1 MNKKVVIPII
11 IIALIVLVIV
21 VVSVINKDN
30 QNIQINIE
38 ELATNIS
45 QSGAFED
52 ELAKVDPEMT
62 KSDYGFSDEEIK
74 EIVSYQGS
82 GATSEEIVIFQVNDK
97 SYLNSVK
104 EKINTRLEER
114 KEAFEGYLP
123 EEVFK
128 IENNVLDI
136 RGNYVILCISNDSG
150 KVEETINNYIKNK
163 GF

>member
-52 ELAKVDPEMT
+52 ELAKVDPE
-62 KSDYGFSDEEIK
+62 
-74 EIVSYQGS
+74 
-82 GATSEEIVIFQVNDK
+82 
-97 SYLNSVK
+97 
-104 EKINTRLEER
+104 
-114 KEAFEGYLP
+114 
-123 EEVFK
+123 
-128 IENNVLDI
+128 
-136 RGNYVILCISNDSG
+136 
-150 KVEETINNYIKNK
+150 
-163 GF
+163 